1 MSIAHREGALKH
13 ALDFR
18 AWPIREN
25 TARLNAY
32 VLAVVFVDLA
42 SIAIAAVTT
51 TFTYHQLMLFGF
63 ACLCSAWMVEATK
76 KAGENAGWIKDIYG
90 IWELPI
96 AVLLPPLYALLVP
109 IPHIALSQLR
119 VKHIPHSV
127 AEEIEGQHG
136 KCQGSSRS
144 KQQPGIVGRILPPG
158 IAHHRAPA
166 RGGWRRTDAKE
177 A

>member
-1 MSIAHREGALKH
+1 MSIAHREGALMH

-32 VLAVVFVDLA
+32 VLAVVLVDLA

-76 KAGENAGWIKDIYG
+76 KAGENIV
-90 IWELPI
+90 
-96 AVLLPPLYALLVP
+96 AVTPP
-109 IPHIALSQLR
+109 
-119 VKHIPHSV
+119 V
-127 AEEIEGQHG
+127 AVAPLAPV
-136 KCQGSSRS
+136 SSYIS
-144 KQQPGIVGRILPPG
+144 
-158 IAHHRAPA
+158 
-166 RGGWRRTDAKE
+166 E
-177 A
+177 

>member
-32 VLAVVFVDLA
+32 VLAVVLVALA

-76 KAGENAGWIKDIYG
+76 KAGENAGWIYDIHG
-90 IWELPI
+90 IWQLPI

-109 IPHIALSQLR
+109 IPYVALSQLR
-119 VKHIPHSV
+119 VKHIPLHRRVFSAAMLGLSYGIASV
-127 AEEIEGQHG
+127 AFHTVDQHAITSIASTEARRAAWVLAVAA
-136 KCQGSSRS
+136 C
-144 KQQPGIVGRILPPG
+144 GILQ
-158 IAHHRAPA
+158 
-166 RGGWRRTDAKE
+166 
-177 A
+177 